1 MASLTSWAETGV
13 SVILFLLVLAI
24 IVTNMNVL
32 YNQNNDPNFGMTGV
46 SKNFGNWSSYQSTIK
61 TGMEGEATTSAFTG
75 VSLGTAWDMLKGG
88 LNIAFSFVTGGW
100 IEWGVNLLQLGEAG
114 TYLAY
119 ALRLLFVLSLGF
131 ILLRLI
137 LKINP

>member
-13 SVILFLLVLAI
+13 VVILFLLVFGII
-24 IVTNMNVL
+24 IVNMNVL
-32 YNQNNDPNFGMTGV
+32 YTQDHDANLGMNGI
-46 SKNFGNWSSYQSTIK
+46 SKSFGNWSNYQSTIK

-114 TYLAY
+114 TYLAL